1 MCGIVGGVGD
11 GIGQG
16 RREAAVEALAHR
28 GPDSAGAWASL
39 DGRVFLGHRRL
50 SIVDL
55 SEAGN
60 QPFHDADRATALA
73 CNGEIYNY
81 PALRAELEGRGHR
94 FRSHSDNEAVLHAY
108 AEWGDACVDHL
119 EGMFAFV
126 LWDGRRGRL
135 LAARDRVGIK
145 PLYYAPAAG
154 GVLLA
159 SEASALARLM
169 ERRPEP
175 DPEALA
181 YVMTLGYVPSPGS
194 VWRGVRKLEAGHAL
208 TWSPAEGVG
217 TRCYWEPPREMGS
230 GADAEQAWD
239 DRFEGVLREHLMA
252 DVPVGLFLSGG
263 LDSSA
268 VALGLRNLGQKVDT
282 LTVGFPDA
290 PSDEVAIAADTARHL
305 GLGHIEIPIR
315 VGDVDR
321 LAGEVA
327 AAFDEPQGY
336 SALLPMYLISREAVR
351 THKVV
356 LAGDGGDE
364 VLGGYR
370 WYFDLEQRPS
380 AAARWTRAALRPLVR
395 RGASPA
401 TRVRALDAFAR
412 CSDLHRHAARLFP
425 RFLPEEAEALLAPM
439 DLRFDDRRML
449 APLARHFEPRLPL
462 VRALQRVDLMTFC
475 TDSILAKVDRASM
488 AHSLEVRVPFLDRR
502 IVEWGLSRPE
512 VPRDAADSKPA
523 LRRYLG
529 GRVPPA
535 VLEHPKQGFSMRVLK
550 DYDWDRAIGRIREGI
565 WVREGYWSR
574 DWERLVAPGV
584 PYRTARIWTLLTLTR
599 WAAHH
604 MAGEAAGGT

>member
-1 MCGIVGGVGD
+1 MCGIVGVVGA
-11 GIGQG
+11 GIERG
-16 RREAAVEALAHR
+16 RCEAAVTALAHR
-28 GPDSAGAWASL
+28 GPDSAGTWASD

-60 QPFHDADRATALA
+60 QPFHGEDGAVVAV

-81 PALRAELEGRGHR
+81 PALRAELEGRGRR
-94 FRSHSDNEAVLHAY
+94 FRSRSDNEAVVHAY
-108 AEWGDACVDHL
+108 AEWGDACVDHM
-119 EGMFAFV
+119 EGMFAFI
-126 LWDGRRGRL
+126 LWDARAGRL

-145 PLYYAPAAG
+145 PLYWAPRAD

-159 SEASALARLM
+159 SEASALVRLM
-169 ERRPEP
+169 TPRPEP

-181 YVMTLGYVPSPGS
+181 HVMTLGYVPSPGS

-208 TWSPAEGVG
+208 TWSAGDGVR
-217 TRCYWEPPREMGS
+217 TRCYWEPPRELGGDS
-230 GADAEQAWD
+230 GKAWGE
-239 DRFEGVLREHLMA
+239 RFEGVLREHLMS

-263 LDSSA
+263 LDSSS
-268 VALGLRNLGQKVDT
+268 VALGLNALGQKVEA
-282 LTVGFPDA
+282 LTVGFPEA
-290 PSDEVAIAADTARHL
+290 PSDEAAIAADTARHL
-305 GLGHIEIPIR
+305 GLGHIGIPIR

-321 LAGEVA
+321 LADQVA

-336 SALLPMYLISREAVR
+336 SALLPMYLVCREAVR

-370 WYFDLEQRPS
+370 WYFGLDPLPEAR
-380 AAARWTRAALRPLVR
+380 ARWMRAALRPVVR

-401 TRVRALDAFAR
+401 TRGRAMAHFAR
-412 CSDLHRHAARLFP
+412 CSVLHRHAARLFP

-439 DLRFDDRRML
+439 GLRFDDARML
-449 APLARHFEPRLPL
+449 APLERHFEPRLPL
-462 VRALQRVDLMTFC
+462 ARALQRVDLMTFC

-512 VPRDAADSKPA
+512 VPTVETESKGV
-523 LRRYLG
+523 LRGYLD

-535 VLEHPKQGFSMRVLK
+535 VLEHPKQGFSMRILGN
-550 DYDWDRAIGRIREGI
+550 YDWDEAMDRIGEGV
-565 WVREGYWSR
+565 WVREGYWSA

-584 PYRTARIWTLLTLTR
+584 PYRNARLWTLLFLTR
-599 WAAHH
+599 WAGRWLGA
-604 MAGEAAGGT
+604 EAA